1 MLPYRIGYGE
11 DAHRLEAGRPLVL
24 GGVGIPGAPRGAVA
38 HSDGDVALHSLAD
51 ALLSG
56 LALGDIGQY
65 FPDTDPQWAG
75 MNSQSILERCLALA
89 SERGYLPGNVALV
102 ITLDRPRLGPLRAEI
117 AANIAALLGLAPAE
131 VGVSFKTSEGLAPDH
146 IQARATV
153 LLVNTASVNTALVDT
168 ASIRQ

>member
-11 DAHRLEAGRPLVL
+11 DAHRLDAGQPLVL
-24 GGVGIPGAPRGAVA
+24 GGVTVPLSPRGAVA

-75 MNSQSILERCLALA
+75 LNSRAILEHCLRLA
-89 SERGYLPGNVALV
+89 FERGYRPGNVALV
-102 ITLDRPRLGPLRAEI
+102 ITLDRPKLGPLRAEI
-117 AANIAALLGLAPAE
+117 AAHIAELLNLAPAE

-153 LLVNTASVNTALVDT
+153 LLV
-168 ASIRQ
+168 RQ